1 MPKFELKKTE
11 IKKEDGFISYA
22 DFARTALNNTPQ
34 SGFSIDEMRKRMRI
48 LDILDKEKLGFE
60 EMDLNNEDIKIL
72 KSSVSSMK
80 WGVIHKD
87 IIAFC
92 DAVEKLGGE

>member
-1 MPKFELKKTE
+1 
-11 IKKEDGFISYA
+11 
-22 DFARTALNNTPQ
+22 
-34 SGFSIDEMRKRMRI
+34 
-48 LDILDKEKLGFE
+48 
-60 EMDLNNEDIKIL
+60 MDLNNEDIKIL